1 MLDAMDEKRRGGK
14 EKEKEKGERRKEK
27 GERRKEKGD
36 NAKDERTAA
45 GTCRVFESV
54 SGYEWRIFKA
64 GFRLIRIHRIR
75 CEDHAYQ
82 LSLSSNSAVQ

>member
-14 EKEKEKGERRKEK
+14 EKEKEK

-64 GFRLIRIHRIR
+64 GFRLSRIHRIR